1 MNCNSFL
8 LKYRGFDIQ
17 VNILLT
23 IWWYNILVDVKPEQ
37 YVRESTGSECPQEKD
52 LARNI
57 FNISENTGN
66 L

>member
-1 MNCNSFL
+1 M
-8 LKYRGFDIQ
+8 Q

-23 IWWYNILVDVKPEQ
+23 IWWYDILVDVKPEQ

-52 LARNI
+52 LARNKAND
-57 FNISENTGN
+57 FENTGK